1 MVYIPQDVESAVR
14 NRCHRLR
21 HSPRT
26 ADSYYYWIERF
37 ILWTGKELR
46 YTSKKDVREFLESL
60 DKKNLAGST
69 INQAHMALKFLFE
82 DVMDKK
88 MWINIRYA
96 KTPNKI
102 QRFLTKEEVKRL
114 MANISNWKHRLIVQ
128 LMYGAGLRVSE
139 VRNMKVC
146 ELVNRSEGYGFVRNG
161 KGGKDRLM
169 IIHPIIAEKIDNLIK
184 IEELGEKDYLFT
196 SNRGEKYSIRTFQKI
211 VKDAAK
217 GAGIRDWKEVHPH
230 TLRHT
235 FATHLI
241 ENDYTLS
248 DVQATLGHKSPE
260 TSMIYT
266 HNNKGKMISTKS
278 PLFT

>member
-1 MVYIPQDVESAVR
+1 MYIPVDVDCAVKKECKR
-14 NRCHRLR
+14 RRYSDQTIKTYL
-21 HSPRT
+21 
-26 ADSYYYWIERF
+26 YYIHDFLNKTR
-37 ILWTGKELR
+37 KELGK
-46 YTSKKDVREFLESL
+46 TSKPDVRLYLEDMSSRGL
-60 DKKNLAGST
+60 SGNSMNT
-69 INQAHMALKFLFE
+69 AHMAIKFLFE
-82 DVMDKK
+82 DVMKRK
-88 MWINIRYA
+88 MWIDIKYS
-96 KTPNKI
+96 KIPKKI
-102 QRFLTKEEVKRL
+102 QRFLTKEEVKKL

-139 VRNMKVC
+139 VRNMKVS
-146 ELVNRSEGYGFVRNG
+146 ELINRFEGYGFVRNG
-161 KGGKDRLM
+161 KGGKDRLV

-196 SNRGEKYSIRTFQKI
+196 SNRGSRYSTRTFQKI

-217 GAGIRDWKEVHPH
+217 KAEIHNWKDIHPH

-241 ENDYTLS
+241 ENNYTLS

-266 HNNKGKMISTKS
+266 HNNRGKMISTKS
-278 PLFT
+278 PIFT